1 MTFFN
6 PWQPYRV
13 SECNPI
19 VTSKSRHGVIV
30 CELRS
35 SFLLPAAAMVAWHHP
50 CWRTFRFKVT
60 TEEKE
65 G

>member
-1 MTFFN
+1 MNFSILGSLA
-6 PWQPYRV
+6 V
-13 SECNPI
+13 SRNGNPI
-19 VTSKSRHGVIV
+19 VTSKSHHSVIV

-35 SFLLPAAAMVAWHHP
+35 SSFSPAAAMVAWHHP
-50 CWRTFRFKVT
+50 WRTFRFKVT